1 MKLLIVD
8 DEKHVITTIR
18 CLIPAKQLGITEIL
32 SAQTAAEAKILLEK
46 ERPEIAIVDII
57 LHNQTGMNLLAFIV
71 NRRLPTQ
78 VIAISGHADY
88 EYVRTM
94 LLNGAV
100 DYLLKPVE
108 SKALVASLEKAIR
121 RLAPP
126 SATASEHEATM
137 NMSLSL
143 QYIRTQ
149 LRKMLVPTQAESAYS
164 ELSSLDDQFAVA
176 RCCTLL
182 YYDTHYLPMR
192 SALFRT
198 RLNQF
203 EEKTRSYLSLHRC
216 GQFLDKFN
224 SQHEHLLMLLDDTG
238 EHLHQIEAIAGSIF
252 SSTAFAFHMGC
263 VTDAAFPE
271 SFADG
276 FEKTRACFFGDDCY
290 VAPELLQKE
299 TVTTAFSFEQSC
311 GPEGLERHLLSLI
324 VVQDTQG
331 LLEEAERWLG
341 SALATDFVPLGR
353 IRALIYCYNAMTVR
367 WSARLKEFFPSF
379 AYDSTAERVSYM
391 DFLDEYYTFSAQM
404 MMAVISRSLRLF
416 AARVSQLCTDTDVF
430 KLIAFY
436 MELNYDQAFN
446 QAEYAKM
453 FHLNRDYLSRKFKQ
467 IFGEGMV
474 SYLNRLR
481 ITHAEQL
488 MRDPSLKIRTIAYM
502 TGYSDEKYF
511 TRQFKE
517 FTHVTP
523 SEYRAMLQVEETEHA
538 R

>member
-8 DEKHVITTIR
+8 DEKHVLTTIR

-32 SAQTAAEAKILLEK
+32 SAQTAAESKILLEK

-126 SATASEHEATM
+126 STTAPEHEVTM

-149 LRKMLVPTQAESAYS
+149 LRKMLVPAQAESAYS
-164 ELSSLDDQFAVA
+164 ELSSLDDQFAAA
-176 RCCTLL
+176 RRCTLL

-192 SALFRT
+192 SARFRT

-203 EEKTRSYLSLHRC
+203 EEKARSYLSLHRC
-216 GQFLDKFN
+216 GQFLDKFS
-224 SQHEHLLMLLDDTG
+224 SQHEHLLMLLDDAG
-238 EHLHQIEAIAGSIF
+238 EHLHQIEAIAGSVF

-263 VTDAAFPE
+263 VTDAAFPQ

-276 FEKTRACFFGDDCY
+276 FEKARACFFGDDCY

-299 TVTTAFSFEQSC
+299 TVTMAFSFQERC
-311 GPEGLERHLLSLI
+311 EPEGLERHLLSLI

-331 LLEEAERWLG
+331 LLEEAERWL
-341 SALATDFVPLGR
+341 SLALARDFMPLGR
-353 IRALIYCYNAMTVR
+353 IRSLIRCYNAMTVR
-367 WSARLKEFFPSF
+367 WSARLKEYFPGF
-379 AYDSTAERVSYM
+379 AYDGTAERVSYM
-391 DFLDEYYTFSAQM
+391 DFLDEYYAFSAQM

-416 AARVSQLCTDTDVF
+416 AARVSQLCTDTEVF

-446 QAEYAKM
+446 QAEYARM

-523 SEYRAMLQVEETEHA
+523 SEYRAMLQVEETEQA

>member
-71 NRRLPTQ
+71 NRRLTTQ

-108 SKALVASLEKAIR
+108 SKALAASLEKAIR

-126 SATASEHEATM
+126 STTASEHEVTM
-137 NMSLSL
+137 NLSLSL

-164 ELSSLDDQFAVA
+164 ELSSLDDQFAAA
-176 RCCTLL
+176 RHCTLL

-192 SALFRT
+192 SARFRT

-203 EEKTRSYLSLHRC
+203 EEKARSYLSLHRC
-216 GQFLDKFN
+216 GQLLGKFN
-224 SQHEHLLMLLDDTG
+224 SQHEQLLMLLDDTG
-238 EHLHQIEAIAGSIF
+238 EHLHQIEAIAGSVF

-263 VTDAAFPE
+263 VTDDAFPQ

-276 FEKTRACFFGDDCY
+276 FEKARACFFGDDCY

-299 TVTTAFSFEQSC
+299 TVTTAFSFQEKC
-311 GPEGLERHLLSLI
+311 EPDGLERHLLSLI
-324 VVQDTQG
+324 VVQDVQG

-341 SALATDFVPLGR
+341 SALGTDFVPLGR
-353 IRALIYCYNAMTVR
+353 IRSLIHCYNAMTVR
-367 WSARLKEFFPSF
+367 WSARLKEYFPSF
-379 AYDSTAERVSYM
+379 VYDSIAERVSYM
-391 DFLDEYYTFSAQM
+391 DFLDEYYAFSAQM

-436 MELNYDQAFN
+436 MELNYD
-446 QAEYAKM
+446 
-453 FHLNRDYLSRKFKQ
+453 
-467 IFGEGMV
+467 
-474 SYLNRLR
+474 
-481 ITHAEQL
+481 
-488 MRDPSLKIRTIAYM
+488 
-502 TGYSDEKYF
+502 
-511 TRQFKE
+511 
-517 FTHVTP
+517 
-523 SEYRAMLQVEETEHA
+523 
-538 R
+538 